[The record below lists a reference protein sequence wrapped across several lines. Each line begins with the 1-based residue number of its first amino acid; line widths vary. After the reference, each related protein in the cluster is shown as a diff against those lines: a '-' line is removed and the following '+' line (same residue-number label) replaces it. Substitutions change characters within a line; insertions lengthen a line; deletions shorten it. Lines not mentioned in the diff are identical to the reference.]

1 MPELPEVETIR
12 RDLTKKILHKKISH
26 LEIKKRKIIKSN
38 LLNFKKILL
47 KNSFT
52 KISRI
57 GKLLI
62 FHLADKKNYLLTH
75 LRMTGQLI
83 YEQTGQYTHFIFTFS
98 DQSKLYFNDL
108 RQFGYLKIVQK
119 PELEKIISK
128 YGIEPLTKNFSLEK
142 FTEVIKNKKISIK
155 SVLLDQALISGIG
168 NIYADES
175 CFTAKINPKK
185 ISNKLSSQEINNLFL
200 AINKIIKKAINNR
213 GTSFRNYVDTAGQEG
228 NFTKK
233 LMVYGRAGKKCYT
246 CKKGIIKKIKIN
258 GRGTTFCPICQ
269 K

>member
-26 LEIKKRKIIKSN
+26 LEIRKRKIIKSN
-38 LLNFKKILL
+38 FLNFKKILL

-52 KISRI
+52 KINRI

-62 FHLADKKNYLLTH
+62 FHLADNKNYLLAH

-83 YEQTGQYTHFIFTFS
+83 YQQTGKYTRVIFIFS

-119 PELEKIISK
+119 PELDKIISK
-128 YGIEPLTKNFSLEK
+128 YGIEPLTKNFTKEK
-142 FTEVIKNKKISIK
+142 FTQIIKNKKISIK

-175 CFTAKINPKK
+175 CFAAKINPKK
-185 ISNKLSSQEINNLFL
+185 ISNKLSAKEANNLFL
-200 AINKIIKKAINNR
+200 AIKKIIKKAISNR
-213 GTSFRNYVDTAGQEG
+213 GTSFRNYVDATGQKG
-228 NFTKK
+228 NFTQK
-233 LMVYGRAGKKCYT
+233 LMVYGRAGEKCLL
-246 CKKGIIKKIKIN
+246 CKKGMIIKIKIN
-258 GRGTTFCPICQ
+258 GRGTSYCSFCQ